1 MSWKRGVFTGWIS
14 IGRWSFLR
22 GLWIGL
28 VGPHPSPRACSGCSG
43 EAFAGVEKRFD
54 ISSTCMYARR
64 MATKTISIDLIAYN
78 RLTAARLHP
87 TDSFS
92 QVIRGARW
100 DSEAKS
106 CSNLLTALQTMPTG
120 DEAVLD
126 YLEKAQQEDKSPDNP
141 WA

>member
-22 GLWIGL
+22 GLWNGL
-28 VGPHPSPRACSGCSG
+28 VVPHPPPGPAPG
-43 EAFAGVEKRFD
+43 AVEKRLD
-54 ISSTCMYARR
+54 ISGICMYALC

-92 QVIRGARW
+92 QVIRKARW

-120 DEAVLD
+120 DEAVLV
-126 YLEKAQQEDKSPDNP
+126 YRGF
-141 WA
+141 W

>member
-1 MSWKRGVFTGWIS
+1 
-14 IGRWSFLR
+14 
-22 GLWIGL
+22 
-28 VGPHPSPRACSGCSG
+28 
-43 EAFAGVEKRFD
+43 
-54 ISSTCMYARR
+54 MYAPCI
-64 MATKTISIDLIAYN
+64 ATKTISIDLIAYN

-92 QVIRGARW
+92 KVIRRARW

-106 CSNLLTALQTMPTG
+106 CTNLLTALKTMPTG

-126 YLEKAQQEDKSPDNP
+126 YLEKAQQEDKVPDNS